1 MKISLNRVALNLVLI
16 GPPILCVRDGRV
28 GHTGGGICKPKD
40 GQGWV
45 CLQLKGEMSSA
56 VFSLSPVGMLSWQ
69 SWPAAASARGSLSL
83 LDCLAIV
90 SQIKVASEP

>member
-16 GPPILCVRDGRV
+16 GPPILCVRDGGV
-28 GHTGGGICKPKD
+28 GHTGGICKPKD

-83 LDCLAIV
+83 
-90 SQIKVASEP
+90 VA

>member
-1 MKISLNRVALNLVLI
+1 M
-16 GPPILCVRDGRV
+16 RDGGV
-28 GHTGGGICKPKD
+28 GHTGGICKPKD

-83 LDCLAIV
+83 SLLDCLAIV